1 MEEINITHFHNKKD
15 KLSRIDEIVGKSF
28 ESVVYWGLYFFSLL
42 YVIFSQEK
50 EEMKE
55 VKRL

>member
-28 ESVVYWGLYFFSLL
+28 ESASSIPLSVVSEPPFTSKLIFRCYWLGL
-42 YVIFSQEK
+42 
-50 EEMKE
+50 
-55 VKRL
+55 

>member
-28 ESVVYWGLYFFSLL
+28 ESASSIPLSVVCEPPSPLSLFAAASGWGCN
-42 YVIFSQEK
+42 
-50 EEMKE
+50 
-55 VKRL
+55 